1 MRSGHVDVIEFL
13 VENGADVN
21 EGTKMGESAID
32 LALTFHGPDSEILE
46 ILESHS
52 NEHDE
57 I

>member
-1 MRSGHVDVIEFL
+1 MDVIEFL